1 MSSDRGMKKWAPYAS
16 LIEQADFL
24 KEMHYKK
31 EKTPKPLMS
40 SDTAEK
46 INDILVHYQ
55 KGELL
60 KITYYYDGYQYTIT
74 KSIKSIDQYKRVL
87 KFDNGT
93 LPFNLIVDIE
103 KL

>member
-1 MSSDRGMKKWAPYAS
+1 MSTDRGMKKWAPFSS
-16 LIEQADFL
+16 LIEQQDYL

-31 EKTPKPLMS
+31 EKTEKPLMS

-46 INDILVHYQ
+46 INEILTHYE
-55 KGELL
+55 KGEVL
-60 KITYYYDGYQYTIT
+60 KITYWYDGYQYTIT
-74 KSIKSIDQYKRVL
+74 KPIKSIDQYKRVL

-93 LPFNLIVDIE
+93 LPFKLIVDID